1 MTPAICIPTTG
12 LMIAPFEAAGTMILT
27 ELVRG
32 NIQRLLDGIGPLAL
46 RQSVTL
52 DLASVERIDAAGIS
66 ALVSLYTAAR
76 DARHNFAVTRATPRV
91 SQILALVGLD
101 RVLGS
106 HNAASDSHSGLC
118 FHYRAA

>member
-1 MTPAICIPTTG
+1 MTTTICNPATG
-12 LMIAPFEAAGTMILT
+12 LTIAPFEPAGAMKLT

-32 NIQRLLDGIGPLAL
+32 NIQRLLDGMGPLVR

-52 DLASVERIDAAGIS
+52 DLASVVRIDAAGIS

-76 DARHNFAVTRATPRV
+76 DAGHNFAVTRATPRV
-91 SQILALVGLD
+91 SEILALVGLD
-101 RVLGS
+101 RVLVS